1 MLGAKH
7 EIGVT
12 DRGGTRVIGGDCIHT
27 TSLLWLVCVNKRGC
41 SVLR

>member
-1 MLGAKH
+1 MRLGLQIEVGA
-7 EIGVT
+7 
-12 DRGGTRVIGGDCIHT
+12 RVIGGDCIHT